1 MGCSSCGKR
10 AASSVQYP
18 RTVVLADGSSVEVTS
33 AADERVQRNKAQER
47 MRAKAQQLGYTVTR
61 R

>member
-10 AASSVQYP
+10 ATSAAQYP

-33 AADERVQRNKAQER
+33 ASDERVQRNKAQER
-47 MRAKAQQLGYTVTR
+47 MRAKAQELGYTVTR